1 MNLPIYKI
9 VLGDTEGIEK
19 MSLVEY
25 PAVERNFLAFSKDEK
40 PLKFS
45 IQDEYQHIVM
55 GCALRANYPIYRNQN
70 GFEFYVVF
78 TPEDINTL
86 YQKFMID
93 ERINDVNLEHSKDVN
108 GVHLIQSFI
117 KNTETGINPIGFE
130 DCENGSWFVAYKID
144 NEDIWKEVL
153 NGTFKGFSIEG
164 EFELHKIDPIDA
176 LIDELINKI

>member
-9 VLGDTEGIEK
+9 VLGDTDGIEK

-70 GFEFYVVF
+70 GFEFYAVF

-86 YQKFMID
+86 YQKFTID
-93 ERINDVNLEHSKDVN
+93 EKINDVNLEHSKDYDDSFDFLIYMFISFFKRALRQGLFKQYKLIKHNDSNVKGTIDINRYIKNNIPFN
-108 GVHLIQSFI
+108 GKISYNTREYSFI
-117 KNTETGINPIGFE
+117 F
-130 DCENGSWFVAYKID
+130 
-144 NEDIWKEVL
+144 
-153 NGTFKGFSIEG
+153 
-164 EFELHKIDPIDA
+164 
-176 LIDELINKI
+176 